1 MHPVR
6 HVSNDRPI
14 YHRRCTSFRC
24 VSYVPYHHRR
34 GWAQYILLDNVGD
47 QWFFE
52 LRLQLNGISEMH
64 IFFWKERYIKVIHHL
79 ETFLTS
85 AQTAHYLK
93 QFRKDPDT
101 LMTVNPKTRPPVMCP
116 RKKVHGHLCQKMRCR
131 YKYVLQI
138 RLLKDSPRM
147 EPVCSRENNLQKR
160 SLFGIKKTQ
169 GCRTQKY

>member
-1 MHPVR
+1 MVFWTA
-6 HVSNDRPI
+6 SPI
-14 YHRRCTSFRC
+14 KWNIRDAY
-24 VSYVPYHHRR
+24 
-34 GWAQYILLDNVGD
+34 
-47 QWFFE
+47 
-52 LRLQLNGISEMH
+52 
-64 IFFWKERYIKVIHHL
+64 FFWKERYIKVLHHL

-131 YKYVLQI
+131 YKHVLRI

-160 SLFGIKKTQ
+160 SLFGIKKTHCF
-169 GCRTQKY
+169 CRARQTNTRLSHPKVLTIWNLLVFHLANSQT